1 MTYKNTFRSQ
11 LVELDDTTLEVWE
24 GGEGP
29 VTFAACHAY
38 RASSSEHPGGGLTE
52 ALANIGRTFW
62 ICGRDVGRS
71 SPEPRDD
78 KLTMRVFADDLE
90 KVRVALGIEAWIPT
104 GSSTGATVALMNAL
118 NHPQGTQALVLV
130 GTSASWRALEAPYSI
145 YNPRNP
151 VYQRL
156 ARLEVEDNGGDVWRR
171 AMLAASVHNEDVVDT
186 LMKDVTIHRRR
197 LEAVGRE
204 IRDDK
209 YDDTPRLS
217 EIKVPTLVVNGRY
230 DWQLGSLHAA
240 FELVEGIATSQLA
253 VLNQSGHMPYSEE
266 PEEFEYAIRQFVD
279 HSVLSSA

>member
-118 NHPQGTQALVLV
+118 KP
-130 GTSASWRALEAPYSI
+130 P
-145 YNPRNP
+145 PRNAG
-151 VYQRL
+151 
-156 ARLEVEDNGGDVWRR
+156 ARVGGYER
-171 AMLAASVHNEDVVDT
+171 VV
-186 LMKDVTIHRRR
+186 
-197 LEAVGRE
+197 AG
-204 IRDDK
+204 
-209 YDDTPRLS
+209 
-217 EIKVPTLVVNGRY
+217 
-230 DWQLGSLHAA
+230 A
-240 FELVEGIATSQLA
+240 
-253 VLNQSGHMPYSEE
+253 
-266 PEEFEYAIRQFVD
+266 
-279 HSVLSSA
+279 